1 MLDLRSTFVGGVTGV
16 DKFVGL
22 FWVSDDDAKRG
33 GHGIARRSFEGV
45 AVVRGAGNSIL
56 GRRY

>member
-1 MLDLRSTFVGGVTGV
+1 MRSTFVGDVTGV

-33 GHGIARRSFEGV
+33 GHGIARRSFEAV